1 MIYGTGNP
9 GPGLGQAH
17 KCGRIGSE
25 DILLSA
31 EAMFTNLTDNLK
43 SSGAA
48 AVYDDTEWRIGI
60 PLTSLILPHLCA
72 CPLMAVKN
80 NRSYNFVVWY

>member
-1 MIYGTGNP
+1 VTKDILT
-9 GPGLGQAH
+9 AT
-17 KCGRIGSE
+17 GSE

-48 AVYDDTEWRIGI
+48 AVYDDTEWRIG
-60 PLTSLILPHLCA
+60 
-72 CPLMAVKN
+72 
-80 NRSYNFVVWY
+80 

>member
-1 MIYGTGNP
+1 MTKDILT
-9 GPGLGQAH
+9 AT
-17 KCGRIGSE
+17 GSE

-72 CPLMAVKN
+72 CPSPGPGFPVPYIMIFSFYSLG
-80 NRSYNFVVWY
+80 

>member
-1 MIYGTGNP
+1 VTKDILT
-9 GPGLGQAH
+9 AT
-17 KCGRIGSE
+17 GSE

-48 AVYDDTEWRIGI
+48 AVSPYMYYEKKD
-60 PLTSLILPHLCA
+60 
-72 CPLMAVKN
+72 
-80 NRSYNFVVWY
+80 